1 MVATYADMMTK
12 GGTNDLAVCLNDLGD
27 NIENDVATKMV
38 MDVHAK
44 LSSMNQLE
52 LASACPNLALVAL
65 NRLTVSNKDKLM
77 HLLLDDY
84 CGLAFTNIDIKSILS
99 TLLKDEPSLGLAD
112 G

>member
-1 MVATYADMMTK
+1 MTLTILILRNFFNSATYADMMIK

-27 NIENDVATKMV
+27 NIENDVANKMV

-52 LASACPNLALVAL
+52 LSSACPNLALVAL

-77 HLLLDDY
+77 HY
-84 CGLAFTNIDIKSILS
+84 FSFINFSK
-99 TLLKDEPSLGLAD
+99 
-112 G
+112 